1 MVSRYDFAINIISR
15 GYHIKV
21 NDKELNIKV
30 PIYPIKQ
37 TDLNLLAK
45 RPHCVIMD
53 NKKIYQYIPILKNYW
68 PHDLSTCITNYENN
82 MNHKNKEYKILYGKD
97 LY

>member
-1 MVSRYDFAINIISR
+1 
-15 GYHIKV
+15 
-21 NDKELNIKV
+21 
-30 PIYPIKQ
+30 
-37 TDLNLLAK
+37 
-45 RPHCVIMD
+45 MD

-68 PHDLSTCITNYENN
+68 SYDLSTCITNYENN